1 MCRTRIS
8 LVVAALTAATLLVPA
23 AAAVSV
29 GGGPA
34 PRIAA
39 PAGAAPDRL
48 VLTVA
53 ASRAAAVEGQVSALG
68 GQVRRR
74 LPALSAIAVTVPG
87 RAEARLAALPGVLG
101 VAPDAPVKVLG
112 AATSDGGP
120 PSVFRKV
127 VGSDDAAVKKG
138 ADGSG
143 VGVALIDT
151 GIADVPDLAGRI
163 QPIRDDTGQS
173 RPCLNLSGEPDCSD
187 SYGHGTFVAGLIAG
201 DGSSSG
207 GTVRGVAPGA
217 HLISVKVAGRDGS
230 TDVSTILAAI
240 EWVVTYKD
248 AYGIKVLNLSLGTDS
263 TQSYRVD
270 PLDYAVERAWSAGLT
285 VVVAAGNLGPAAGSV
300 TKPADDPFV
309 VSVGAVD
316 DRGTAGLGDDVLPNF
331 SGRGPTSADGL
342 SKPDLVAPGAH
353 LLSTRAPGS
362 TIDTQF
368 PVTSPGPY
376 RRGSG
381 TSMSSGVVSGAVALM
396 LQMDPTLTPDRTKFE
411 LMDTATRA
419 ADADPDA
426 VGAGEPSAY
435 RAVTE
440 AGPGSANVGV
450 PRSDGLGRLD
460 LSRGSISLQS
470 DDLLSTTLG
479 ATSTAQLLL
488 WQPLA
493 YTTSAW
499 TTVSWQLS
507 PFATVAWRGTQW
519 SEGKNWQGKNWQGK
533 NWQGATWYGQP
544 DDAADY
550 GRGGDGSASYGAWD

>member
-507 PFATVAWRGTQW
+507 PFATVAWPGTQW